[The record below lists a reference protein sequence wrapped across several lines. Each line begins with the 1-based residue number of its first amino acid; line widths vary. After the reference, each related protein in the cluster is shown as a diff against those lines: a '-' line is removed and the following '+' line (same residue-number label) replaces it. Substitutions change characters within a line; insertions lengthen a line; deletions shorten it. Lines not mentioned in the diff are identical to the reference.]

1 MFKNG
6 FFKIELKLL
15 LTDMINI
22 VSIYNLK
29 WESINDLWASQTS
42 VLKSHFYDFFLRDN
56 IIFTFWFLVRSWA
69 KNARSWS

>member
-1 MFKNG
+1 MA

-29 WESINDLWASQTS
+29 WE
-42 VLKSHFYDFFLRDN
+42 KY
-56 IIFTFWFLVRSWA
+56 
-69 KNARSWS
+69 